1 MATQPRSAARLA
13 FGPFEVNAQ
22 AGELRRSGVRVRLSG
37 QPFQILLALLA
48 RPGDMVTRE
57 QLREEIWT
65 ETTFVDFEHGLNAA
79 MNKLR
84 RALGDA
90 AGNPRYIETLPRKG
104 YRFIAPIAGLEVT
117 VPSGGPVQIP
127 SARRPRSLWIV
138 AFSAIVTIAAAA
150 GWIIGSRNV
159 PRTIPWT
166 PVPLTTYAGREMQ
179 ASFSPDGNQVAFVWN
194 GEKQDNFDLYAKL
207 IGSDTL
213 LRLTSNPAPDFRPA
227 WSPDGRSIAFLREF
241 NTTRTGV
248 FLIPAIGGAERKLAE
263 IDCCAASMDAS
274 LAWSP
279 DGKWLA
285 TTERTSA
292 GARQGVLLLSV
303 EDGEKRPLTSPSGR
317 AWDRFPAFSP
327 DGHKLAFVHQ
337 INEGITEL
345 FVLPLSDN
353 GHANREPAQVTFG
366 QRWVGA
372 PAWTPDSSEIIFSSG
387 TTESRRWLWRV
398 RFPNGGAP
406 ERLLSLGEAA
416 DEPAIATR
424 QARLVYTR
432 ATWRTNTWRLDLHS
446 KEANG
451 NPLATRLLSST
462 RADYNAQYSPD
473 GRRITFHSMRSG
485 WSEIWVCDSD
495 GTNARQLTFLRAP
508 MTGSPRWAPDGNRIV
523 FDSNAE
529 GQFELYTISADGGK
543 PRRLTINS
551 AQDGLGSWSHDGKSI
566 YFVSSRSGERQVWKM
581 PADGGNAIQ
590 LTRHGGEAA
599 FESPDNRFVYYSK
612 GRGET
617 SLWRVPVDGGE
628 EQPVLDSVLFLNFV
642 VAADGI
648 FFVPGHADGASSIRF
663 FSFRTG
669 ATTYVAPIEGS
680 VAMGL
685 SLSPNGRHILYS
697 YSETDQQ
704 SSELMLV
711 ENFR

>member
-1 MATQPRSAARLA
+1 MATQPQSAARLN
-13 FGPFEVNAQ
+13 FGPFEADVP
-22 AGELRRSGVRVRLSG
+22 AGELRRNGVRVRLSG
-37 QPFQILLALLA
+37 QPLQILLILLA
-48 RPGDMVTRE
+48 HPGEVVTRE
-57 QLREEIWT
+57 QLREEIWA

-79 MNKLR
+79 VNKLR

-90 AGNPRYIETLPRKG
+90 AEKPHYIETLPRKG
-104 YRFIAPIAGLEVT
+104 YRFIAPIAGLAAI
-117 VPSGGPVQIP
+117 VPSVDSPQISP
-127 SARRPRSLWIV
+127 ARRQRSLWILS
-138 AFSAIVTIAAAA
+138 FSAIVAIAATA
-150 GWIIGSRNV
+150 GWIIGSRKA
-159 PRTIPWT
+159 PRIIAWT

-179 ASFSPDGNQVAFVWN
+179 AGFSPDGNQVAFVWN

-207 IGSDTL
+207 VGSDTL

-241 NTTRTGV
+241 SAHRVGV
-248 FLIPAIGGAERKLAE
+248 FLIPAIGGAERRLAE
-263 IDCCAASMDAS
+263 IDCCAMSMDGS
-274 LAWSP
+274 LTWSP

-292 GARQGVLLLSV
+292 GATQGVLLLSV
-303 EDGEKRPLTSPSGR
+303 EDGEKRQLTSPSGR

-345 FVLPLSDN
+345 FVLPLSDDA
-353 GHANREPAQVTFG
+353 HPNREPIQVTFG

-372 PAWTPDSSEIIFSSG
+372 PAWTSDSSEVIFSSG
-387 TTESRRWLWRV
+387 PTEERRWPWRL
-398 RFPNGGAP
+398 RFPGGGGP

-416 DEPAIATR
+416 GEPAIATR

-446 KEANG
+446 KGANG
-451 NPLATRLLSST
+451 SPLATRLLSST

-495 GTNARQLTFLRAP
+495 GSNARQFTFLRAP
-508 MTGSPRWAPDGNRIV
+508 MTGSPRWAPDSNGIV

-529 GQFELYTISADGGK
+529 GQFELYMISADGGK
-543 PRRLTINS
+543 PRRLTINP

-566 YFVSSRSGERQVWKM
+566 YFVSSRSGKRQVWKM
-581 PADGGNAIQ
+581 PAEGGNAIQ

-599 FESPDNRFVYYSK
+599 FESPDRRFVYYSQ
-612 GRGET
+612 GRGQT

-628 EQPVLDSVLFLNFV
+628 EQKVLDSVLFLNFA
-642 VAADGI
+642 VAPDGI
-648 FFVPGHADGASSIRF
+648 FFVPAPTDGAWSIRF
-663 FSFRTG
+663 FSFKTG
-669 ATTYVAPIEGS
+669 ATTFVAPMDGPA
-680 VAMGL
+680 AMGL
-685 SLSPNGRHILYS
+685 SLSPDGRYILYS
-697 YSETDQQ
+697 ETGQQ
-704 SSELMLV
+704 NTELMLV

>member
-1 MATQPRSAARLA
+1 MATQPRSAARLS
-13 FGPFEVNAQ
+13 FGSFEVNAET
-22 AGELRRSGVRVRLSG
+22 GELRRNGIHVRLSG
-37 QPFQILLALLA
+37 QPFQILITLLA
-48 RPGDMVTRE
+48 HPGEIVTRE
-57 QLREEIWT
+57 QLRQEIWA

-84 RALGDA
+84 RALGDDA
-90 AGNPRYIETLPRKG
+90 EKPHYIETLPRKG
-104 YRFIAPIAGLEVT
+104 YRFIAPVAVPEGG
-117 VPSGGPVQIP
+117 VPSGGSAQIP
-127 SARRPRSLWIV
+127 GARRPRFLWIL
-138 AFSAIVTIAAAA
+138 AFSAVVVIAAVA

-159 PRTIPWT
+159 PAPTSGT
-166 PVPLTTYAGREMQ
+166 PVPLTTYAGQEMQ
-179 ASFSPDGNQVAFVWN
+179 ASFSPDGNQVAFTWN
-194 GEKQDNFDLYAKL
+194 GEKQDNFDLYVKL

-227 WSPDGRSIAFLREF
+227 WSPDGRSIAFLRELSA
-241 NTTRTGV
+241 TRTGV

-263 IDCCAASMDAS
+263 IDCSAVSMDCS
-274 LAWSP
+274 LSWSL

-303 EDGEKRPLTSPSGR
+303 EDGEKRQLTSPSGR
-317 AWDRFPAFSP
+317 AWDRFPALSP

-337 INEGITEL
+337 VNEGITDL
-345 FVLPLSDN
+345 FVLPLSND

-366 QRWVGA
+366 QRWIGA
-372 PAWTPDSSEIIFSSG
+372 PAWTPDSSQIIFSSG
-387 TTESRRWLWRV
+387 TTEDRRWLWRV

-416 DEPAIATR
+416 GEPAIAAR

-446 KEANG
+446 KGANG
-451 NPLATRLLSST
+451 SPLATRLLSST

-485 WSEIWVCDSD
+485 WSEIWICDSD
-495 GTNARQLTFLRAP
+495 GSNARQLTFLRAP

-529 GQFELYTISADGGK
+529 GQFELYTISTEGGK
-543 PRRLTINS
+543 PRRLTINP
-551 AQDGLGSWSHDGKSI
+551 AQDGLGSWSRDGKSI
-566 YFVSSRSGERQVWKM
+566 YFVSSRSGTRQVWKM
-581 PADGGNAIQ
+581 PAEGGNAIQ

-599 FESPDNRFVYYSK
+599 FESPDNRFVYYSR

-628 EQPVLDSVLFLNFV
+628 EQHVLDSVLFLNFV
-642 VAADGI
+642 VTPDGI
-648 FFVPGHADGASSIRF
+648 FFVRGPANGASSIRF
-663 FSFRTG
+663 FSFKTG
-669 ATTYVAPIEGS
+669 ATTFVAPMEGPA
-680 VAMGL
+680 AMGL
-685 SLSPNGRHILYS
+685 SLSSDGRYILYS
-697 YSETDQQ
+697 ETEQQ
-704 SSELMLV
+704 STELMLV